1 MTCHSE
7 IVPALSTFCLLLL
20 RLQAHCLPPLDV
32 LDYLD
37 LLHQHNLSWAARR
50 TCVCGWSQGAP
61 QPSLGGVHP
70 HLQSL
75 YLQLALSD
83 IMSLLLNNS
92 FWAKTVTYSVE
103 LLHVHGLLL
112 HASHLLPLQYG
123 SGTVHI
129 HNTEQLLLATDCGIL
144 HGLSHVCHQHLLGP
158 HRHQVVHHYLF
169 VPLCTGI
176 YFTSFFLPLLLGTRT
191 FLILAESLEPS
202 HTPITFVIIS
212 MRMGTMTS
220 CSSTAMMSLL
230 SHKAVVGQRL

>member
-1 MTCHSE
+1 MWMESRGTSAIIISCTML
-7 IVPALSTFCLLLL
+7 VMLSSLTPFPINLC
-20 RLQAHCLPPLDV
+20 RYMK
-32 LDYLD
+32 YL
-37 LLHQHNLSWAARR
+37 A
-50 TCVCGWSQGAP
+50 
-61 QPSLGGVHP
+61 LGGVHP
-70 HLQSL
+70 HLQTS

-92 FWAKTVTYSVE
+92 FWAKTVTHSMD

-191 FLILAESLEPS
+191 FLILATLLEPS
-202 HTPITFVIIS
+202 PTSITFVIIS
-212 MRMGTMTS
+212 P
-220 CSSTAMMSLL
+220 CPWAP
-230 SHKAVVGQRL
+230 

>member
-7 IVPALSTFCLLLL
+7 IIPALSTFCLLLL

-92 FWAKTVTYSVE
+92 FWAKTVTYSMD
-103 LLHVHGLLL
+103 LLHGRPW
-112 HASHLLPLQYG
+112 A
-123 SGTVHI
+123 
-129 HNTEQLLLATDCGIL
+129 
-144 HGLSHVCHQHLLGP
+144 
-158 HRHQVVHHYLF
+158 
-169 VPLCTGI
+169 
-176 YFTSFFLPLLLGTRT
+176 
-191 FLILAESLEPS
+191 
-202 HTPITFVIIS
+202 
-212 MRMGTMTS
+212 
-220 CSSTAMMSLL
+220 STARQPPPAPSVWPHPL
-230 SHKAVVGQRL
+230 SQSSWGQCTFTILNNSCWQ